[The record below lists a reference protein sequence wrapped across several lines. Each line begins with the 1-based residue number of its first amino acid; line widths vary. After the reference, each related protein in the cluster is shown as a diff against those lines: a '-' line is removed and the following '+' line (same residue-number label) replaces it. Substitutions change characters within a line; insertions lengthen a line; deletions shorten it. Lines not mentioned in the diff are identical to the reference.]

1 MGSLLQQRW
10 SLFHS
15 TTATKRRTAKWLVSL
30 MLLSGLHKILVNK
43 ITFVDFC
50 GAIAPVTTPR
60 MYLIIFIH
68 IIQCTDW
75 YKTTVDKGHS
85 QALKIGFWIWR
96 LLILRMPPHTK
107 ILCKWLILYEWLD
120 QKWLRIYFL
129 FLSKNHK
136 LCFGNSSCKH
146 LLSNNSTNSC
156 WAWRACG
163 LLKFQ
168 LWVGCWSNFFWI
180 KFQSTSET
188 VYAAF
193 NFSLKL
199 LSVFSKQLT

>member
-30 MLLSGLHKILVNK
+30 MLLSGLHKIFVNK

-75 YKTTVDKGHS
+75 YETTVDKRAFSSLKNRFLDLKVANFENASSHKNIVQMANTLWMARSEMTAYIFLVLIQKS
-85 QALKIGFWIWR
+85 QTLFW
-96 LLILRMPPHTK
+96 
-107 ILCKWLILYEWLD
+107 
-120 QKWLRIYFL
+120 
-129 FLSKNHK
+129 
-136 LCFGNSSCKH
+136 
-146 LLSNNSTNSC
+146 
-156 WAWRACG
+156 
-163 LLKFQ
+163 KFQ
-168 LWVGCWSNFFWI
+168 LQTFV
-180 KFQSTSET
+180 
-188 VYAAF
+188 V
-193 NFSLKL
+193 
-199 LSVFSKQLT
+199 